1 MFSRT
6 AEPITAAPSEGK
18 MRMHTA
24 DFSVWKKMT
33 LRHKFIIVAFLFT
46 GVLGGLILF
55 NAVILDSQKDHGT
68 VGGLAARQ
76 RTLTQRFMKEVIL
89 TGMGQTAEYE
99 ATAKLLKDS
108 QAVLLDGGQ
117 LPGAEQTGLQGNM
130 PATQNAEL
138 RAKLNEQGTLIRQME
153 TEAGRYLSTPAN
165 DARRAERLKDV
176 MAAQVLVSQSADQ
189 TMRLYARDRETRIN
203 QAIFWQVAV
212 GIGAALS
219 GICISWLISRQIADP
234 LAACARAAKE
244 IARGNLRLSPLK
256 VESAD
261 ELGVLAHAFNEMQS
275 SLRDIALQSREVC
288 ENLTLAVAQ
297 ILTSTQEQA
306 AGTKQQAA
314 AVQEITTTVEQIN
327 LSSKQVA
334 ERSRQVA
341 GTADA
346 VAQSGNAGLQAVHEA
361 SLGMEAIRE
370 QAETVAE
377 NIIALSER
385 TQAVGEIIATVND
398 IAEQSNLVAL
408 NAAIEAADARESGRR
423 FSVVANEIKN
433 LADQAKEATSQVRG
447 ILEQTQKGIN
457 TSVMLTEEA
466 LKRVETGRER
476 TNVSEQV
483 IRQMA
488 NNIQDSVQA
497 FQQIVGATGQQ
508 QIGLEQVTQ
517 ALHEIRQASQQTAVT
532 TAQLE
537 KASIELTK
545 LGDQLSKTLEK
556 YKL

>member
-1 MFSRT
+1 
-6 AEPITAAPSEGK
+6 
-18 MRMHTA
+18 MHTA
-24 DFSVWKKMT
+24 DFSLWKKIT
-33 LRHKFIIVAFLFT
+33 LRRKFIVVAGMFTAVLAGLIAFNVLTLFGQKEHAGLAELAGRQRVLVQKYVKEVVLAGFGQNADHDAT
-46 GVLGGLILF
+46 ARMLRDTLAVLGDGGM
-55 NAVILDSQKDHGT
+55 AVVSAET
-68 VGGLAARQ
+68 
-76 RTLTQRFMKEVIL
+76 
-89 TGMGQTAEYE
+89 GQTQEVPPAPDAEI
-99 ATAKLLKDS
+99 
-108 QAVLLDGGQ
+108 
-117 LPGAEQTGLQGNM
+117 
-130 PATQNAEL
+130 
-138 RAKLNEQGTLIRQME
+138 RAKLAEQAALVRQLE
-153 TEAGRYLSTPAN
+153 TEAGRYLALSAN
-165 DARRAERLKDV
+165 DPRRPEKLREV
-176 MAAQVLVSQSADQ
+176 MAVQTQVSQSAEQ
-189 TMRLYARDRETRIN
+189 SVKLFLRHTEGALNR
-203 QAIFWQVAV
+203 AILWQVVA
-212 GIGAALS
+212 GLFAALS
-219 GICISWLISRQIADP
+219 GIAISALISRQIADP
-234 LAACARAAKE
+234 LASCAQAAYE
-244 IARGNLRLSPLK
+244 IAQGNLRMEPLR
-256 VESAD
+256 VTSAD
-261 ELGVLAHAFNEMQS
+261 ELGVLQTAFNEMQT
-275 SLRDIALQSREVC
+275 SLRAIALQSRSVC
-288 ENLTLAVAQ
+288 ENLTLAAAQ

-314 AVQEITTTVEQIN
+314 AVQEITTTVEEIN

-346 VAQSGNAGLQAVHEA
+346 VAQSGNAGLQAVHDA
-361 SLGMEAIRE
+361 NLGMEAIRE
-370 QAETVAE
+370 QAENVAE

-408 NAAIEAADARESGRR
+408 NAAIEAADARDSGRR
-423 FSVVANEIKN
+423 FSVVANEMKN
-433 LADQAKEATSQVRG
+433 LADQAKDATSQVRG

-488 NNIQDSVQA
+488 NNIQESVHA
-497 FQQIVGATGQQ
+497 FQQIVGATNQQ

-517 ALHEIRQASQQTAVT
+517 ALHEIRQASQQTAAT

-545 LGDQLSKTLEK
+545 LGEQLEKTLEK

>member
-1 MFSRT
+1 MQT
-6 AEPITAAPSEGK
+6 AE
-18 MRMHTA
+18 
-24 DFSVWKKMT
+24 FSVWKKIT
-33 LRHKFIIVAFLFT
+33 LRRKLIIVAVLFT
-46 GVLGGLILF
+46 MVLGGLIVF
-55 NAVILDSQKDHGT
+55 NAAVLNAQKDLGT

-76 RTLTQRFMKEVIL
+76 RTLTQRYMKDVL
-89 TGMGQTAEYE
+89 LAGMAQPSEHE
-99 ATAKLLKDS
+99 ATLRLLKDS
-108 QAVLLDGGQ
+108 ATVLLDGGPV
-117 LPGAEQTGLQGNM
+117 PGAETTGLQGEM
-130 PATQNAEL
+130 PATRDGEI
-138 RAKLNEQGTLIRQME
+138 RAKLSEQLTLIRAVE
-153 TEAGRYLSTPAN
+153 VEATRYLALAAN
-165 DARRAERLKDV
+165 DGRRAEKLRDTQ
-176 MAAQVLVSQSADQ
+176 AALLALQQSADHL
-189 TMRLYARDRETRIN
+189 MRLYARDRETRLN
-203 QAIFWQVAV
+203 QAIFWQVLGGVA
-212 GIGAALS
+212 AALA
-219 GICISWLISRQIADP
+219 GMTISLLISRQIADP
-234 LAACARAAKE
+234 LAACADAARE
-244 IARGNLRLSPLK
+244 IARGNLRQNLLK
-256 VESAD
+256 VTSAD
-261 ELGVLAHAFNEMQS
+261 ELGVLQQSFNEMLT
-275 SLRDIALQSREVC
+275 SLREIALQSRSVC
-288 ENLTLAVAQ
+288 ENLTLAAAQ

-346 VAQSGNAGLQAVHEA
+346 VAQSGHAGLQAVHEA
-361 SLGMEAIRE
+361 SVGMEAIRE
-370 QAETVAE
+370 QAESVAE

-385 TQAVGEIIATVND
+385 TQAVGEVIATVND

-433 LADQAKEATSQVRG
+433 LADQSKEATAQVRG

-466 LKRVETGRER
+466 LKRVESGRER

-488 NNIQDSVQA
+488 NNIQESVQA
-497 FQQIVGATGQQ
+497 FQQIVGATNQQ

-517 ALHEIRQASQQTAVT
+517 ALHEIRQASQQTAAT
-532 TAQLE
+532 TGQLE
-537 KASIELTK
+537 KAAVELTR
-545 LGDQLSKTLEK
+545 LGEQLAKTLEK

>member
-1 MFSRT
+1 MHNAQFSLWKR
-6 AEPITAAPSEGK
+6 ITLSRK
-18 MRMHTA
+18 
-24 DFSVWKKMT
+24 
-33 LRHKFIIVAFLFT
+33 LIIVAVLFT
-46 GVLGGLILF
+46 MVLGGLIVF
-55 NAVILDSQKDHGT
+55 NAAMLNAQKDHGT
-68 VGGLAARQ
+68 LGGLAARQ

-89 TGMGQTAEYE
+89 TGMGQINDFE
-99 ATAKLLKDS
+99 ATARLMKES
-108 QAVLLDGGQ
+108 VAVLLEGGQ
-117 LPGAEQTGLQGNM
+117 LPGAELTGLQGEM
-130 PATQNAEL
+130 PRTDDGEI
-138 RAKLNEQGTLIRQME
+138 RAKLSEQDKLIRQME
-153 TEAGRYLSTPAN
+153 TEAGRYLATPAN
-165 DARRAERLKDV
+165 DPRRAERLKEV
-176 MAAQVLVSQSADQ
+176 LAAQAAVSQSADQ
-189 TMRLYARDRETRIN
+189 IMRLYSRDRETRIN
-203 QAIFWQVAV
+203 QAIFWQCAV
-212 GIGAALS
+212 GFGSALA
-219 GICISWLISRQIADP
+219 GIAISLMISRQIADP
-234 LAACARAAKE
+234 LGACARAARE
-244 IARGNLRLSPLK
+244 IAQGNLRQSLIT
-256 VESAD
+256 VTSAD
-261 ELGVLAHAFNEMQS
+261 ELGMLQQAFNEMLT
-275 SLRDIALQSREVC
+275 SLRDIALQSRSVC
-288 ENLTLAVAQ
+288 ENLTLAAAQ

-346 VAQSGNAGLQAVHEA
+346 VSQSGQAGLQAVHEA

-370 QAETVAE
+370 QAENVAE

-483 IRQMA
+483 IRQMS
-488 NNIQDSVQA
+488 NNIQESVQA
-497 FQQIVGATGQQ
+497 FQQIVGATNQQ

-517 ALHEIRQASQQTAVT
+517 ALHEIRQASQQTAST
-532 TAQLE
+532 TGQLE
-537 KASIELTK
+537 KAAVELTR
-545 LGDQLSKTLEK
+545 LGDQLAKTLEK

>member
-1 MFSRT
+1 MQT
-6 AEPITAAPSEGK
+6 AE
-18 MRMHTA
+18 
-24 DFSVWKKMT
+24 FSIWKKIT
-33 LRHKFIIVAFLFT
+33 LRRKLIIVAVLFT
-46 GVLGGLILF
+46 MVLGGLIAF
-55 NAVILDSQKDHGT
+55 NAVILNAQKDQGT

-76 RTLTQRFMKEVIL
+76 RTLTQRFMKDVL
-89 TGMGQTAEYE
+89 LAGMGQPSEHE
-99 ATAKLLKDS
+99 ATARLLKDS
-108 QAVLLDGGQ
+108 LAVLLDGGQ
-117 LPGAEQTGLQGNM
+117 LPGAEQTGLQGEM
-130 PATQNAEL
+130 PATADTEI
-138 RAKLNEQGTLIRQME
+138 RAKLSEQGTLIRQLE
-153 TEAGRYLSTPAN
+153 SEAARYLALAPN
-165 DARRAERLKDV
+165 DARRGEKLKDV
-176 MAAQVLVSQSADQ
+176 MAAQLMLQQSADVV
-189 TMRLYARDRETRIN
+189 MRLYARDRDTRIN
-203 QAIFWQVAV
+203 QGIFWQVAV

-219 GICISWLISRQIADP
+219 GLSISLMISRQIADP
-234 LAACARAAKE
+234 LAACAAAAKE
-244 IARGNLRLSPLK
+244 IAQGNLRQSLLR
-256 VESAD
+256 VNSAD
-261 ELGVLAHAFNEMQS
+261 ELGVLQQSFNEMLT
-275 SLRDIALQSREVC
+275 SLRDIALQSRSVC
-288 ENLTLAVAQ
+288 ENLTLAAAQ

-327 LSSKQVA
+327 LSSRQVA

-346 VAQSGNAGLQAVHEA
+346 VSQSGHAGLQAVHDA
-361 SLGMEAIRE
+361 TVGMEAIRE
-370 QAETVAE
+370 QAENVAE

-488 NNIQDSVQA
+488 TNIQESVQA

-517 ALHEIRQASQQTAVT
+517 ALHEIRLASQQTAAT
-532 TAQLE
+532 TGQLE
-537 KASIELTK
+537 KAAVELTR
-545 LGDQLSKTLEK
+545 LGEQLAKTLEK

>member
-1 MFSRT
+1 MN
-6 AEPITAAPSEGK
+6 
-18 MRMHTA
+18 TA
-24 DFSVWKKMT
+24 DFSLWKRIT
-33 LRHKFIIVAFLFT
+33 LRRKLIVVAVLFT
-46 GVLGGLILF
+46 MVLGSLIAF
-55 NAVILDSQKDHGT
+55 NAMMLNNQRDEGT

-76 RTLTQRFMKEVIL
+76 RTLTQRYMKDIL
-89 TGMGQTAEYE
+89 LASMGVQSDHESTAR
-99 ATAKLLKDS
+99 LLKES
-108 QAVLLDGGQ
+108 VAVLLDGGA
-117 LPGAEQTGLQGNM
+117 LPGAEQTGLTGVM
-130 PATQNAEL
+130 PATMNPEI
-138 RAKLNEQGTLIRQME
+138 RARLTEQATLIRQME
-153 TEAGRYLSTPAN
+153 TEANRYLSLSTT
-165 DARRAERLKDV
+165 DARRGEKFKEV
-176 MAAQVLVSQSADQ
+176 HAAQLQVQQSADLI
-189 TMRLYARDRETRIN
+189 MRLYSQDREAHIN

-212 GIGAALS
+212 GVFAALS
-219 GICISWLISRQIADP
+219 GMFISVIISAQIADP
-234 LAACARAAKE
+234 LAACALAARE
-244 IARGNLRLSPLK
+244 IAQGNLRQSLLQVKSG
-256 VESAD
+256 D
-261 ELGVLAHAFNEMQS
+261 ELGMLQSSFNEMLT
-275 SLRDIALQSREVC
+275 SLRDIAFQSRSVC
-288 ENLTLAVAQ
+288 ENLTLAAAQ

-346 VAQSGNAGLQAVHEA
+346 VAQSGHAGLQAVHDA
-361 SLGMEAIRE
+361 SVGMEAIRE
-370 QAETVAE
+370 QTENVAE

-433 LADQAKEATSQVRG
+433 LADQAKEATAQVRG

-488 NNIQDSVQA
+488 NNIQESVQA
-497 FQQIVGATGQQ
+497 FQQIVGATNQQ

-517 ALHEIRQASQQTAVT
+517 ALHEIRQASQQTAAT
-532 TAQLE
+532 TSQLE
-537 KASIELTK
+537 KAAVELTR
-545 LGDQLSKTLEK
+545 LGEQLSKTLEK

>member
-1 MFSRT
+1 MQT
-6 AEPITAAPSEGK
+6 AE
-18 MRMHTA
+18 
-24 DFSVWKKMT
+24 FSVWKKIT
-33 LRHKFIIVAFLFT
+33 LRRKLIIVAVLFT
-46 GVLGGLILF
+46 MVLGGLIVF
-55 NAVILDSQKDHGT
+55 NAAILNAQKDQGT

-76 RTLTQRFMKEVIL
+76 RTLTQRFMKDVL
-89 TGMGQTAEYE
+89 LAGMNQPSEHDNTLR
-99 ATAKLLKDS
+99 LLKES

-117 LPGAEQTGLQGNM
+117 LPGAEQTGLQGEM
-130 PATQNAEL
+130 PATRDPEI
-138 RAKLNEQGTLIRQME
+138 RAKLSEQATLIRALE
-153 TEAGRYLSTPAN
+153 VEAGRYLALAPN
-165 DARRAERLKDV
+165 DVRRGEKLKDV
-176 MAAQVLVSQSADQ
+176 QASLLALQQSAD
-189 TMRLYARDRETRIN
+189 TIMRLYGRDRETRIN
-203 QAIFWQVAV
+203 QAIFWQVV
-212 GIGAALS
+212 GGIAAALS
-219 GICISWLISRQIADP
+219 GLTISLLISRQIADP
-234 LAACARAAKE
+234 LAACAMAARE
-244 IARGNLRLSPLK
+244 IAQGNLRQSLLK
-256 VESAD
+256 VSSAD
-261 ELGVLAHAFNEMQS
+261 ELGVLQQSFNEMLT
-275 SLRDIALQSREVC
+275 SLRDIAFQSRSVC
-288 ENLTLAVAQ
+288 ENLTLAAAQ

-346 VAQSGNAGLQAVHEA
+346 VAQSGHAGLQAVHDA
-361 SLGMEAIRE
+361 SIGMEAIRE
-370 QAETVAE
+370 QTENVAE

-433 LADQAKEATSQVRG
+433 LADQAKEATAQVRG

-488 NNIQDSVQA
+488 NNIQESVQA
-497 FQQIVGATGQQ
+497 FQQIVGATNQQ

-517 ALHEIRQASQQTAVT
+517 ALHEIRQASQQTAAT
-532 TAQLE
+532 TGQLE
-537 KASIELTK
+537 KAAVELTR
-545 LGDQLSKTLEK
+545 LGEQLSKTLEK

>member
-1 MFSRT
+1 MQT
-6 AEPITAAPSEGK
+6 AE
-18 MRMHTA
+18 
-24 DFSVWKKMT
+24 FSVWKKIT
-33 LRHKFIIVAFLFT
+33 LRRKLIIVAVLFT
-46 GVLGGLILF
+46 MVLGGLIVF
-55 NAVILDSQKDHGT
+55 NAAILNAQKDQGT

-76 RTLTQRFMKEVIL
+76 RTLTQRFMKDVL
-89 TGMGQTAEYE
+89 LAGMNQPSEHDNTLR
-99 ATAKLLKDS
+99 LLKES

-117 LPGAEQTGLQGNM
+117 LPGAEQTGLQGEM
-130 PATQNAEL
+130 PATRDPEI
-138 RAKLNEQGTLIRQME
+138 RAKLSEQATLIRALE
-153 TEAGRYLSTPAN
+153 VEAWRYLALAPN
-165 DARRAERLKDV
+165 DVRRGEKLKDV
-176 MAAQVLVSQSADQ
+176 QASLLALQQSAD
-189 TMRLYARDRETRIN
+189 TIMRLYARDRETRIN
-203 QAIFWQVAV
+203 QAIFWQVV
-212 GIGAALS
+212 GGIAAALS
-219 GICISWLISRQIADP
+219 GLTISLLISRQIADP
-234 LAACARAAKE
+234 LAACAMAARE
-244 IARGNLRLSPLK
+244 IAQGNLRQSLLK
-256 VESAD
+256 VSSAD
-261 ELGVLAHAFNEMQS
+261 ELGVLQQSFNEMLT
-275 SLRDIALQSREVC
+275 SLRDIAFQSRSVC
-288 ENLTLAVAQ
+288 ENLTLAAAQ

-346 VAQSGNAGLQAVHEA
+346 VAQSGHAGLQAVHDA
-361 SLGMEAIRE
+361 SIGMEAIRE
-370 QAETVAE
+370 QTENVAE

-433 LADQAKEATSQVRG
+433 LADQAKEATAQVRG

-488 NNIQDSVQA
+488 NNIQESVQA
-497 FQQIVGATGQQ
+497 FQQIVGATNQQ

-517 ALHEIRQASQQTAVT
+517 ALHEIRQASQQTAAT
-532 TAQLE
+532 TGQLE
-537 KASIELTK
+537 KAAVELTR
-545 LGDQLSKTLEK
+545 LGEQLSKTLEK

>member
-1 MFSRT
+1 
-6 AEPITAAPSEGK
+6 
-18 MRMHTA
+18 MHTA
-24 DFSVWKKMT
+24 EFSVWKKIT
-33 LRHKFIIVAFLFT
+33 LRRKLIIVAALFT
-46 GVLGGLILF
+46 MVLGGLIVF
-55 NAVILDSQKDHGT
+55 NAAILNAQKDQGT

-76 RTLTQRFMKEVIL
+76 RTLVHRAVEEMVLVGI
-89 TGMGQTAEYE
+89 GQPADLE
-99 ATAKLLKDS
+99 ATFKLLKDS
-108 QAVLLDGGQ
+108 QEVLLDGGM
-117 LPGAEQTGLQGNM
+117 LPGAETTGLQGMM
-130 PATQNAEL
+130 PATQNTEIRSRL
-138 RAKLNEQGTLIRQME
+138 MEQGTLIRAL
-153 TEAGRYLSTPAN
+153 EAEAARYLALAAN
-165 DARRAERLKDV
+165 DTRRGDRLREV
-176 MAAQVLVSQSADQ
+176 RGAAANLQQSVEQ
-189 TMRLYARDRETRIN
+189 IMRLYVNDRETRLN
-203 QAIFWQVAV
+203 QAIFWQVV
-212 GIGAALS
+212 GGIVVALA
-219 GICISWLISRQIADP
+219 GVTISTVISRQLADP
-234 LAACARAAKE
+234 LASCAAAARE
-244 IARGNLRLSPLK
+244 IAQGNLRQSQLT
-256 VESAD
+256 VTSAD
-261 ELGVLAHAFNEMQS
+261 EVGVLQQSFNEMLT
-275 SLRDIALQSREVC
+275 SLRDIALQSRSVC
-288 ENLTLAVAQ
+288 ENLTLAAAQ

-346 VAQSGNAGLQAVHEA
+346 VSQSGHAGLQAVHEA
-361 SLGMEAIRE
+361 SVGMEAIRE
-370 QAETVAE
+370 QAENVAE
-377 NIIALSER
+377 NIITLSER

-423 FSVVANEIKN
+423 FSVVAGEIKN
-433 LADQAKEATSQVRG
+433 LADQAKEATAQVRG

-488 NNIQDSVQA
+488 NNIQESVQA
-497 FQQIVGATGQQ
+497 FQQIVGATNQQ

-517 ALHEIRQASQQTAVT
+517 ALHEIRQASQQTAAT
-532 TAQLE
+532 TGQLE
-537 KASIELTK
+537 KAAVELTR
-545 LGDQLSKTLEK
+545 LGEQLAKTLEK

>member
-1 MFSRT
+1 MQT
-6 AEPITAAPSEGK
+6 AE
-18 MRMHTA
+18 
-24 DFSVWKKMT
+24 FSVWKKIT
-33 LRHKFIIVAFLFT
+33 LRRKLIIVAVLFT
-46 GVLGGLILF
+46 MVLGGLIVF
-55 NAVILDSQKDHGT
+55 NAAILNAQKDQGT

-76 RTLTQRFMKEVIL
+76 RTLTQRFMKDVL
-89 TGMGQTAEYE
+89 LAGMNQPSEHDNTLR
-99 ATAKLLKDS
+99 LLKES

-117 LPGAEQTGLQGNM
+117 LPGAEQTGLQGEM
-130 PATQNAEL
+130 PATRDPEI
-138 RAKLNEQGTLIRQME
+138 RAKLSEQATLIRALE
-153 TEAGRYLSTPAN
+153 VEAGRYLALAPN
-165 DARRAERLKDV
+165 DVRRGEKLKDV
-176 MAAQVLVSQSADQ
+176 QASLLALQQSAD
-189 TMRLYARDRETRIN
+189 TIMRLYARDRETRIN
-203 QAIFWQVAV
+203 QAIFWQVV
-212 GIGAALS
+212 GGIAAALS
-219 GICISWLISRQIADP
+219 GLTISLLISRQIADP
-234 LAACARAAKE
+234 LAACAMAARE
-244 IARGNLRLSPLK
+244 IAQGNLRQSLLK
-256 VESAD
+256 VSSAD
-261 ELGVLAHAFNEMQS
+261 ELGVLQQSFNEMLT
-275 SLRDIALQSREVC
+275 SLRDIAFQSRSVC
-288 ENLTLAVAQ
+288 ENLTLAAAQ

-346 VAQSGNAGLQAVHEA
+346 VAQSGHAGLQAVHDA
-361 SLGMEAIRE
+361 SIGMEAIRE
-370 QAETVAE
+370 QTENVAE

-433 LADQAKEATSQVRG
+433 LADQAKEATAQVRG

-488 NNIQDSVQA
+488 NNIQESVQA
-497 FQQIVGATGQQ
+497 FQQIVGATNQQ

-517 ALHEIRQASQQTAVT
+517 ALHEIRQACQQTAAT
-532 TAQLE
+532 TGQLE
-537 KASIELTK
+537 KAAVELTR
-545 LGDQLSKTLEK
+545 LGEQLSKTLEK

>member
-1 MFSRT
+1 MQT
-6 AEPITAAPSEGK
+6 AE
-18 MRMHTA
+18 
-24 DFSVWKKMT
+24 FSVWKKIT
-33 LRHKFIIVAFLFT
+33 LRRKLIIVAVLFT
-46 GVLGGLILF
+46 MVLGGLIVF
-55 NAVILDSQKDHGT
+55 NAAILNAQKDQGT

-76 RTLTQRFMKEVIL
+76 RTLTQRFMKDVL
-89 TGMGQTAEYE
+89 LAGMNQPSEHDNTLR
-99 ATAKLLKDS
+99 LLKES

-117 LPGAEQTGLQGNM
+117 LPGAEQTGLQGEM
-130 PATQNAEL
+130 PATRDPEI
-138 RAKLNEQGTLIRQME
+138 RAKLSEQATLIRALE
-153 TEAGRYLSTPAN
+153 VEAGRYLALAPN
-165 DARRAERLKDV
+165 DVRRGEKLKDV
-176 MAAQVLVSQSADQ
+176 QASLLALQQSAD
-189 TMRLYARDRETRIN
+189 TIMRLYARDRETRIN
-203 QAIFWQVAV
+203 QAIFWQVV
-212 GIGAALS
+212 GGIAAALS
-219 GICISWLISRQIADP
+219 GLTISLLISRQIADP
-234 LAACARAAKE
+234 LAACAMAARE
-244 IARGNLRLSPLK
+244 IAQGNLRQSLLK
-256 VESAD
+256 VSSAD
-261 ELGVLAHAFNEMQS
+261 ELGVLQQSFNEMLT
-275 SLRDIALQSREVC
+275 SLRDIAFQSRSVC
-288 ENLTLAVAQ
+288 ENLTLAAAQ

-346 VAQSGNAGLQAVHEA
+346 VAQSGHAGLQAVHDA
-361 SLGMEAIRE
+361 SIGMEAIRE
-370 QAETVAE
+370 QTENVAE

-433 LADQAKEATSQVRG
+433 LADQAKEATAQVRG

-488 NNIQDSVQA
+488 NNIQESVQA
-497 FQQIVGATGQQ
+497 FQQIVGATNQQ

-517 ALHEIRQASQQTAVT
+517 ALHEIRQASQQTAAT
-532 TAQLE
+532 TGQLE
-537 KASIELTK
+537 KAAVELTR
-545 LGDQLSKTLEK
+545 LGEQLSKTLEK

>member
-1 MFSRT
+1 MQT
-6 AEPITAAPSEGK
+6 AE
-18 MRMHTA
+18 
-24 DFSVWKKMT
+24 FSVWKKIT
-33 LRHKFIIVAFLFT
+33 LRRKLIIVAVLFT
-46 GVLGGLILF
+46 MVLGGLIAF
-55 NAVILDSQKDHGT
+55 NAAVLNAQKDLGT

-76 RTLTQRFMKEVIL
+76 RTLTQRYMKDVL
-89 TGMGQTAEYE
+89 LAGMGQPSEHE
-99 ATAKLLKDS
+99 ATARLLKES
-108 QAVLLDGGQ
+108 AAVLLDGGQ
-117 LPGAEQTGLQGNM
+117 LPGSETTGLQGEM
-130 PATQNAEL
+130 PASRDSEI
-138 RAKLNEQGTLIRQME
+138 RAKLSEQQTLIRAVE
-153 TEAGRYLSTPAN
+153 VEAGRYLALAAN
-165 DARRAERLKDV
+165 DPRRAEKLKDTQ
-176 MAAQVLVSQSADQ
+176 AALLLLQQSSDHL
-189 TMRLYARDRETRIN
+189 MRLFSRDRDTRLN
-203 QAIFWQVAV
+203 QAIFWQALGGVA
-212 GIGAALS
+212 AALA
-219 GICISWLISRQIADP
+219 GMTISLLISRQIADP
-234 LAACARAAKE
+234 LAACANAARE
-244 IARGNLRLSPLK
+244 ISRGNLRQSLLK
-256 VESAD
+256 VTSAD
-261 ELGVLAHAFNEMQS
+261 ELGVLQESFNDMLT
-275 SLRDIALQSREVC
+275 SLREIALQSRTVC
-288 ENLTLAVAQ
+288 ENLTLAAAQ

-346 VAQSGNAGLQAVHEA
+346 VAQSGHAGLQAVHEA
-361 SLGMEAIRE
+361 SVGMEAIRE
-370 QAETVAE
+370 QAESVAE

-385 TQAVGEIIATVND
+385 TQAVGEVIATVND

-433 LADQAKEATSQVRG
+433 LADQSKEATAQVRG

-466 LKRVETGRER
+466 LKRVESGRER

-488 NNIQDSVQA
+488 NNIQESVQA
-497 FQQIVGATGQQ
+497 FQQIVGATNQQ

-517 ALHEIRQASQQTAVT
+517 ALHEIRQASQQTAAT
-532 TAQLE
+532 TGQLE
-537 KASIELTK
+537 KAAVELTR
-545 LGDQLSKTLEK
+545 LGELLAKTLEK

>member
-1 MFSRT
+1 MQN
-6 AEPITAAPSEGK
+6 AQ
-18 MRMHTA
+18 
-24 DFSVWKKMT
+24 FSVWKRIT
-33 LRHKFIIVAFLFT
+33 LSRKLVIVAVLFT
-46 GVLGGLILF
+46 MVLGGLILF
-55 NAVILDSQKDHGT
+55 NAVILDAQKDHGT

-76 RTLTQRFMKEVIL
+76 RTLTQRFTKEVIL
-89 TGMGQTAEYE
+89 TGLGQAHDYEGTARLMKE
-99 ATAKLLKDS
+99 S
-108 QAVLLDGGQ
+108 VAVLLDGGQ
-117 LPGAEQTGLQGNM
+117 LPGAEQTGLHGEM
-130 PATQNAEL
+130 PRTDNTEI
-138 RAKLNEQGTLIRQME
+138 RAKLAEQGTLIARME
-153 TEAGRYLSTPAN
+153 AEAGRYLATPAN
-165 DARRAERLKDV
+165 DARRGERLKD
-176 MAAQVLVSQSADQ
+176 MLAAQATMSQSTDQ
-189 TMRLYARDRETRIN
+189 IMRLYSRDREARIN
-203 QAIFWQVAV
+203 QAIFWQVAAGV
-212 GIGAALS
+212 AAALA
-219 GICISWLISRQIADP
+219 GVAISLLISRQIAGP
-234 LAACARAAKE
+234 LGACARAARE
-244 IARGNLRLSPLK
+244 IAQGNLRQSLLA
-256 VESAD
+256 VTSAD
-261 ELGVLAHAFNEMQS
+261 ELGMLQHSFNEMLT
-275 SLRDIALQSREVC
+275 SLRDIALQSRSVC
-288 ENLTLAVAQ
+288 ENLTLAAAQ

-346 VAQSGNAGLQAVHEA
+346 VSQSGHAGLQAVHDA
-361 SLGMEAIRE
+361 SVGMEAIRE
-370 QAETVAE
+370 QTENVAE

-433 LADQAKEATSQVRG
+433 LADQAKEATAQVRG

-476 TNVSEQV
+476 TSVSEQV
-483 IRQMA
+483 IRQMST
-488 NNIQDSVQA
+488 NIQESVQA
-497 FQQIVGATGQQ
+497 FQQIVGATNQQ

-517 ALHEIRQASQQTAVT
+517 ALHEIRQASQQTAT
-532 TAQLE
+532 TTGQLE
-537 KASIELTK
+537 KAAVELTR
-545 LGDQLSKTLEK
+545 LGDQLAKTLEK

>member
-1 MFSRT
+1 MQT
-6 AEPITAAPSEGK
+6 AE
-18 MRMHTA
+18 
-24 DFSVWKKMT
+24 FSVWKKIT
-33 LRHKFIIVAFLFT
+33 LRRKLIIVAVLFT
-46 GVLGGLILF
+46 MVLGGLIAF
-55 NAVILDSQKDHGT
+55 NAAVLNAQKDLGT

-76 RTLTQRFMKEVIL
+76 RTLTQRYMKDVL
-89 TGMGQTAEYE
+89 LAGMGQPSEHE
-99 ATAKLLKDS
+99 ATARLLKES
-108 QAVLLDGGQ
+108 AAVLLDGGQ
-117 LPGAEQTGLQGNM
+117 LPGAETTGLQGEM
-130 PATQNAEL
+130 PASRDGEI
-138 RAKLNEQGTLIRQME
+138 RAKLSEQQTLIRAVE
-153 TEAGRYLSTPAN
+153 IEAGRYLALAAN
-165 DARRAERLKDV
+165 DPRRAEKLKDTQ
-176 MAAQVLVSQSADQ
+176 AALLLLQQSADHL
-189 TMRLYARDRETRIN
+189 MRLYSRDRDTRLN
-203 QAIFWQVAV
+203 QAIFWQALGGVA
-212 GIGAALS
+212 AALA
-219 GICISWLISRQIADP
+219 GMTISLLISRQIADP
-234 LAACARAAKE
+234 LAACADAARE
-244 IARGNLRLSPLK
+244 ISRGNLRQSLLK
-256 VESAD
+256 VTSAD
-261 ELGVLAHAFNEMQS
+261 ELGVLQESFNDMLT
-275 SLRDIALQSREVC
+275 SLREIALQSRTVC
-288 ENLTLAVAQ
+288 ENLTLAAAQ

-346 VAQSGNAGLQAVHEA
+346 VAQSGHAGLQAVHEA
-361 SLGMEAIRE
+361 SVGMEAIRE
-370 QAETVAE
+370 QAESVAE

-385 TQAVGEIIATVND
+385 TQAVGEVIATVND

-433 LADQAKEATSQVRG
+433 LADQSKEATAQVRG

-466 LKRVETGRER
+466 LKRVESGRER

-488 NNIQDSVQA
+488 NNIQESVQA
-497 FQQIVGATGQQ
+497 FQQIVGATNQQ

-517 ALHEIRQASQQTAVT
+517 ALHEIRQASQQTAAT
-532 TAQLE
+532 TGQLE
-537 KASIELTK
+537 KAAVELTR
-545 LGDQLSKTLEK
+545 LGELLAKTLEK

>member
-1 MFSRT
+1 MQ
-6 AEPITAAPSEGK
+6 
-18 MRMHTA
+18 TA
-24 DFSVWKKMT
+24 DFSVWKKIT
-33 LRHKFIIVAFLFT
+33 LRRKLIIVAVMFT
-46 GVLGGLILF
+46 MVLGGLIAF
-55 NAVILDSQKDHGT
+55 NAAILEAQKDLGT
-68 VGGLAARQ
+68 LGGLAARQ
-76 RTLTQRFMKEVIL
+76 RTLTQRFMKDVL
-89 TGMGQTAEYE
+89 LAGLGQPADHE
-99 ATAKLLKDS
+99 ASARLLKDS
-108 QAVLLDGGQ
+108 LVVLLDGGQ
-117 LPGAEQTGLQGNM
+117 LPGAEQTGLQGLM
-130 PATQNAEL
+130 PATRDAEI
-138 RAKLNEQGTLIRQME
+138 RAKLGEQGTLIRQME
-153 TEAGRYLSTPAN
+153 TEAARYLALAGN
-165 DARRAERLKDV
+165 DPRRGEKLKEV
-176 MAAQVLVSQSADQ
+176 LAAQGLLSQSADQ
-189 TMRLYARDRETRIN
+189 IMRLYSRDRETRIN
-203 QAIFWQVAV
+203 QAIFWQVLV
-212 GIGAALS
+212 GVVGALS
-219 GICISWLISRQIADP
+219 GLAISLLISRQIADP
-234 LAACARAAKE
+234 LAACALAAKE
-244 IARGNLRLSPLK
+244 IALGNLRQGLLQ
-256 VESAD
+256 VTSAD
-261 ELGVLAHAFNEMQS
+261 ELGVLQRSFNEMLT
-275 SLRDIALQSREVC
+275 SLRDIALQSRSVC
-288 ENLTLAVAQ
+288 ENLTLAAAQ

-346 VAQSGNAGLQAVHEA
+346 VSQSGHAGLQAVHDA
-361 SLGMEAIRE
+361 TIGMEAIRE
-370 QAETVAE
+370 QAESVAE

-433 LADQAKEATSQVRG
+433 LADQAKEATAQVRG

-466 LKRVETGRER
+466 LKRVENGRER

-488 NNIQDSVQA
+488 GNIQESVQA
-497 FQQIVGATGQQ
+497 FQQIVGATNQQ

-517 ALHEIRQASQQTAVT
+517 ALHEIRQASQQTAST
-532 TAQLE
+532 TGQLE
-537 KASIELTK
+537 KAAVELTR
-545 LGDQLSKTLEK
+545 LGELLAKTLEK